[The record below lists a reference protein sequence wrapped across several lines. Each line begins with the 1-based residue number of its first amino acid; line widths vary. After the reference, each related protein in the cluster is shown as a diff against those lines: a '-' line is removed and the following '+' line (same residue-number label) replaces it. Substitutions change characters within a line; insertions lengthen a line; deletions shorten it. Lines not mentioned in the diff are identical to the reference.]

1 MNRDRTLQ
9 ELFSL
14 PGFRASDQLQGKFGD
29 PNSRIV
35 VLSRQ
40 KKPSHALSVG
50 NIIKLIMTV
59 KNVKHVILTH
69 VVIVFTC
76 VIKGDVSFAHG
87 AKVCV

>member
-14 PGFRASDQLQGKFGD
+14 PGFRENDQLQGKFGD
-29 PNSRIV
+29 PNSRVV

-40 KKPSHALSVG
+40 KKLPFALHVG
-50 NIIKLIMTV
+50 NIIKLIMIV
-59 KNVKHVILTH
+59 KNMKHVILTH
-69 VVIVFTC
+69 VAIVFTC
-76 VIKGDVSFAHG
+76 GLKDDVYFACG